1 MQNYYILHCTGVI
14 VFPTK
19 LFSST
24 LHRSNAA
31 LSLQCY
37 CHSGLRFG
45 ALHRLLP
52 LVLQTYRKTTK
63 KEKKWP
69 NVSDKKNKKREILS
83 CLEYLPGCFLK
94 SMLKSRIKSYQ
105 LATIL
110 FLFLLQEVLVPSWC
124 PPGLMETTTSNSKSA
139 IDPRTLTTFPT
150 LILCTE
156 NK

>member
-1 MQNYYILHCTGVI
+1 MI

-37 CHSGLRFG
+37 CHSGLRLG
-45 ALHRLLP
+45 ALHRLPP
-52 LVLQTYRKTTK
+52 LALQTSRKTTK
-63 KEKKWP
+63 NEKK
-69 NVSDKKNKKREILS
+69 DQTTLTKTTS
-83 CLEYLPGCFLK
+83 CLEHLPGCFLK
-94 SMLKSRIKSYQ
+94 SMLKSRVQSYQ
-105 LATIL
+105 LATIF
-110 FLFLLQEVLVPSWC
+110 FLFLLQGVLVPSWC